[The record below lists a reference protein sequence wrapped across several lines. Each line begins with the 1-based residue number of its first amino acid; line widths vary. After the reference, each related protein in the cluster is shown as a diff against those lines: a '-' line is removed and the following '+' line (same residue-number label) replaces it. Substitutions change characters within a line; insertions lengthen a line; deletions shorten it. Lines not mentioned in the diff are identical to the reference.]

1 MGLRYIFAASWA
13 SPLMQFAA
21 LSLCFGA
28 MADLFADEELPSRA
42 AETPVA
48 GAPLADR
55 LRPKS
60 LEEIVGQEHLTG
72 ADGAIGRMVAAG
84 RLASM
89 ILWGPPGTGKT
100 SIARLLAD
108 AVGLRFVAV
117 SAVFSGVAD
126 LKKIFAEAR
135 TAARAGQK
143 TLLFVDEIHRFN
155 RAQQDGFLPYVE
167 DGTVTLVGATTENP
181 SFEINAALLS
191 RCQVMILRRLDH
203 DALEE
208 LVRRAEALDGRRL
221 PVTPEAREALIA
233 SADGDGRFL
242 LNQAETLF
250 SVDLNDPLDSAA
262 LSELLHRR
270 VPVYDKDREGHYN
283 LRGSDPQAA
292 LYYLAR
298 MLVAGEEPLYLL
310 RRLTRAAVEDI
321 GLADPNALLQCLA
334 AKEMYDFLGSPE
346 GEIGIVQACLYLA
359 TAPKSNAA
367 YMAQKK
373 AWSSAKETGS
383 LMPPMH
389 ILNAP
394 TKLMKNVGYGKGY
407 AYDHSAEEGF
417 SGQDYWPEEMEPQSF
432 YEPTDRGL
440 EAKVKER
447 LDYWAQRRKDL
458 QAGKR

>member
-1 MGLRYIFAASWA
+1 
-13 SPLMQFAA
+13 
-21 LSLCFGA
+21 
-28 MADLFADEELPSRA
+28 MADLFADPVIAGSPAEAPA
-42 AETPVA
+42 AN
-48 GAPLADR
+48 APLADR
-55 LRPKS
+55 LRPCS
-60 LEEIVGQEHLTG
+60 LAEVVGQEHLTG
-72 ADGAIGRMVAAG
+72 PDGAIGRMVAAG

-181 SFEINAALLS
+181 SFELNAALLS
-191 RCQVMILRRLDH
+191 RCQALILRRLDH

-208 LVRRAEALDGRRL
+208 LIRRAEALEERPL
-221 PVTPEAREALIA
+221 PLMPEAREALIA
-233 SADGDGRFL
+233 SADGDGRFV

-250 SVDLNDPLDSAA
+250 SVDLKEPLGPAA

-283 LRGSDPQAA
+283 LISALHKSIRGSDPQAA

-298 MLVAGEEPLYLL
+298 MLVAGEQPLYLL

-321 GLADPNALLQCLA
+321 GLADPNALVQCLA

-367 YMAQKK
+367 YSAQKK
-373 AWSSAKETGS
+373 AWASAKETGS

-394 TKLMKNVGYGKGY
+394 TKLMKTVGYGKGY
-407 AYDHSAEEGF
+407 AYDHAADEAF
-417 SGQDYWPEEMEPQSF
+417 SGQDYWPEEMEAQTF

-440 EAKVKER
+440 EARIKER
-447 LDYWAQRRKDL
+447 LDYWEQRRKEL
-458 QAGKR
+458 RQGTGEAG